1 MPLSRLVQDIKG
13 MFGYTASLSLIGLH
27 EQACFGC
34 ASEPNLLSHIIKF
47 LTKTDSNNDGQNT
60 DAFPSFALRTVD
72 ASQVQKWWSP
82 TLRGKS
88 KMLQAL
94 LSFLRQSPLPCSSAR
109 RRIRP
114 PQPSP
119 AALKTPP
126 VGDGGIFLL
135 GGRSAACR
143 TTRQASEPVHG
154 EARQGPQW
162 SDPGPAAEEVVSGEE
177 IEEDRVAG
185 RSARW
190 TTTCYAA
197 DLQGHLPP
205 LPSYPRARRQRRAG
219 RLCPTASPPVHLWRS
234 IRWAGRAGLMH
245 DGGRDLDLRRRRCS

>member
-1 MPLSRLVQDIKG
+1 

-162 SDPGPAAEEVVSGEE
+162 SDPVTPDFTGKTECISYVRQDHLHTH
-177 IEEDRVAG
+177 DRQNESNTIAVIK
-185 RSARW
+185 RTR
-190 TTTCYAA
+190 
-197 DLQGHLPP
+197 
-205 LPSYPRARRQRRAG
+205 
-219 RLCPTASPPVHLWRS
+219 V
-234 IRWAGRAGLMH
+234 
-245 DGGRDLDLRRRRCS
+245 